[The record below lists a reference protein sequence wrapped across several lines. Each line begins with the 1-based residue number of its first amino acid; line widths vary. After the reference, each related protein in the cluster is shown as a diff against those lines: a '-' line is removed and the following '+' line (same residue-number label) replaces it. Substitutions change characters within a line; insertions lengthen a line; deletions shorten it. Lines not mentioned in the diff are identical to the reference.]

1 MVRKADSKAEK
12 VYRDALLL
20 SESERDELVRLLTM
34 QNDGMWASPEI
45 EQSWMDECDRRV
57 KAMDR
62 GEMELIPADEVYRRI
77 RERLAR

>member
-1 MVRKADSKAEK
+1 MKKVESKAEK
-12 VYRDALLL
+12 VYRDALTL
-20 SESERDELVRLLTM
+20 SQPERDELVQLLTM
-34 QNDGMWASPEI
+34 QNDGMWASPKI

-62 GEMELIPADEVYRRI
+62 GEMELIPADEVFRRI

>member
-1 MVRKADSKAEK
+1 MVKKAEDVFK
-12 VYRDALLL
+12 DALALNAD
-20 SESERDELVRLLTM
+20 EREQLVRLLM
-34 QNDGMWASPEI
+34 EKSAGGWATPEI

>member
-1 MVRKADSKAEK
+1 MVRTAEK
-12 VYRDALLL
+12 LYREALMLD
-20 SESERDELVRLLTM
+20 EAEREELVRLLTM
-34 QNDGMWASPEI
+34 QNDGMWSSPEI

-77 RERLAR
+77 RERHAR

>member
-1 MVRKADSKAEK
+1 MVRKAEEIYREALSLGEAEF
-12 VYRDALLL
+12 
-20 SESERDELVRLLTM
+20 EELVRLLTM
-34 QNDGMWASPEI
+34 KNDSQWASPEI

-62 GEMELIPADEVYRRI
+62 GEMELIPADEVYRSI

>member
-1 MVRKADSKAEK
+1 MVRKAESKAEK
-12 VYRDALLL
+12 VYREALTL
-20 SESERDELVRLLTM
+20 SESERNELVRLLTM
-34 QNDGMWASPEI
+34 QNDGMWASSEI

-77 RERLAR
+77 RERHSR

>member
-1 MVRKADSKAEK
+1 MKNDS
-12 VYRDALLL
+12 L
-20 SESERDELVRLLTM
+20 
-34 QNDGMWASPEI
+34 WASPDI